1 MEDVDDVGPNVE
13 LDEIDVELDDGT
25 ALILG
30 EELIDGVRVGD
41 IVTVG
46 PTLPTSMTLL
56 EGGFDDV
63 VGPMLLPLVEGTLSD
78 DKGDININGL
88 LLLMLAGR
96 MEYVGPTLKMTPLAE
111 VGVIERVG
119 PPLLPAMPPPN
130 DEDGD
135 GSPVSVRSNTSAH

>member
-1 MEDVDDVGPNVE
+1 MGDVDDVGLNVE

-46 PTLPTSMTLL
+46 PTLPSGMTLL
-56 EGGFDDV
+56 EGRFDD

-78 DKGDININGL
+78 DEGDIDING
-88 LLLMLAGR
+88 
-96 MEYVGPTLKMTPLAE
+96 P
-111 VGVIERVG
+111 
-119 PPLLPAMPPPN
+119 
-130 DEDGD
+130 
-135 GSPVSVRSNTSAH
+135 

>member
-1 MEDVDDVGPNVE
+1 MDDVDDVGPNVE

-46 PTLPTSMTLL
+46 PTLPSGMTLL
-56 EGGFDDV
+56 EGRFDD

-78 DKGDININGL
+78 DEGDIDING
-88 LLLMLAGR
+88 
-96 MEYVGPTLKMTPLAE
+96 P
-111 VGVIERVG
+111 
-119 PPLLPAMPPPN
+119 
-130 DEDGD
+130 
-135 GSPVSVRSNTSAH
+135 

>member
-1 MEDVDDVGPNVE
+1 MDDVDDTGPNVE

-63 VGPMLLPLVEGTLSD
+63 VGPMLLLLVEGTLVVSSCSSTSRGQRH
-78 DKGDININGL
+78 K
-88 LLLMLAGR
+88 
-96 MEYVGPTLKMTPLAE
+96 GPTTNRPFDDLATA
-111 VGVIERVG
+111 GKYSQHHHPSLGIQ
-119 PPLLPAMPPPN
+119 MQH
-130 DEDGD
+130 
-135 GSPVSVRSNTSAH
+135 SVHWK